1 MIERHIQLPDYF
13 TNESVA
19 EYEEMW
25 SKRLEAFQQRPA
37 NSLGFGFRAAHNFF
51 ALTVT
56 GGLPRERILWAL
68 HAMNGIGVANFA
80 FATHPGEAITVQLPD
95 VSFVVTGQAITA
107 YTDIETWLDAYCAT
121 VIARDR
127 AGLLTL
133 CAVPEE
139 VHTQADVKPDT
150 FGLAFVRAIKGLYDP
165 NVPIG
170 TLLIRAM
177 EASHPDFFSGKR
189 LAYVN
194 HILYPQLPLY
204 RCILS
209 DEQAEFNEKV
219 AQAVQEHKTFW
230 GNDPYDPK
238 GWVALPLLAA
248 CATALDHK
256 GWEVPIETEYLPAW
270 LTRVGME
277 V

>member
-1 MIERHIQLPDYF
+1 MIARHYQEPHAFILKDAATYER
-13 TNESVA
+13 A
-19 EYEEMW
+19 W
-25 SKRLEAFQQRPA
+25 SKRLAAFQQRPA
-37 NSLGFGFRAAHNFF
+37 ASLGYGFREALKYF
-51 ALTVT
+51 ALTVA

-68 HAMNGIGVANFA
+68 HAMNGIGVAHFA
-80 FATHPGEAITVQLPD
+80 FATHPGEPLTVQLPD
-95 VSFVVTGQAITA
+95 TSFALTGQAITA

-165 NVPIG
+165 NAPIG

-204 RCILS
+204 RCMLS
-209 DEQAEFNEKV
+209 DEQADFNEKV
-219 AQAVQEHKTFW
+219 VQAVQEHKTFW
-230 GNDPYDPK
+230 ENDPYDPK
-238 GWVALPLLAA
+238 GWVSLPLLAA

-256 GWEVPIETEYLPAW
+256 GWDVPIETEYLPAW
-270 LTRVGME
+270 LTRVGRKD
-277 V
+277 